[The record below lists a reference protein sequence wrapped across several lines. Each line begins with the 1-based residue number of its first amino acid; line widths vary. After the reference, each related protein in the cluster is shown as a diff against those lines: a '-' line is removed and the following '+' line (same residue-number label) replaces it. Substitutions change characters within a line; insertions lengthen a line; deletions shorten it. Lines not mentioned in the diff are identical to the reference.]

1 MATIDDLL
9 SMSMEEIEDLP
20 PMGTPPTGHYNLEV
34 SASRNERDGGGE
46 YVQFSYTVTSVNE
59 VKDPTEENQVAVGMK
74 FSEFFSPLKKDGTTN
89 DVGMKFLK
97 QTIMPYAVHF
107 GAKSFEAALQ
117 TVDKVAIAATLV
129 RRVDKKDPDRF
140 NFSLKDVVIL

>member
-1 MATIDDLL
+1 MATIDYLL
-9 SMSMEEIEDLP
+9 SMDMNDIEDLP
-20 PMGTPPTGHYNLEV
+20 PMGVPPTGHYNLEV

-46 YVQFSYTVTSVNE
+46 YVQFSYTVTGINE
-59 VKDPTEENQVAVGMK
+59 VKDPAEENQVAVGMK

-107 GAKSFEAALQ
+107 EAKSFETALQ
-117 TVDKVAIAATLV
+117 AVDKVAVAATLV